1 MIKNDIW
8 IKKQANNG
16 MIVPFSPSLIN
27 KNDKEQKI
35 ISYGTT
41 SFGYDLR
48 LSPKDFRIFKNAPE
62 AIVDSKNFNPNIL
75 TSLELQSDESG
86 EYFIMPPLSY
96 GLGVAIETLK
106 IPRNIL
112 VICVG
117 KSSLARVGII
127 ANVTP
132 AEPEWEGKLTLEFKN
147 SLNNQVKIYA
157 NEGVLQI
164 LFLEGQ
170 SCEISYKDR
179 NGKYQN
185 QTEEVTLVRV

>member
-1 MIKNDIW
+1 MIKSDIW

-48 LSPKDFRIFKNAPE
+48 LSPKDFRIFKNEPE